1 MTVHSEG
8 RQSRPELERANH
20 ERDGSAGQVR
30 EEEQPARPQMEERE
44 VAHGAWL
51 ADAQLNSRRHGAS
64 VASTRYRSAAATGAH
79 WRPAAYSK
87 PLHSQPMCL
96 PRRREPRPL
105 RSLLRRTVS
114 KGTALRVGKNAT
126 GNRSAERSEPPR
138 PCDRVQPASCPEDDH
153 VLFLSP
159 LVPIDALGEPRAWP
173 TAEELDGVQRPFGNP
188 PLAASGASL
197 VEPVR
202 GERGRAHEP
211 VAGEDPRHVE
221 IIDNDGSWSDSE
233 FPSPAIAANPVP
245 SSGREV

>member
-1 MTVHSEG
+1 MGPGWRTRNST
-8 RQSRPELERANH
+8 P
-20 ERDGSAGQVR
+20 
-30 EEEQPARPQMEERE
+30 
-44 VAHGAWL
+44 GA
-51 ADAQLNSRRHGAS
+51 
-64 VASTRYRSAAATGAH
+64 
-79 WRPAAYSK
+79 
-87 PLHSQPMCL
+87 
-96 PRRREPRPL
+96 
-105 RSLLRRTVS
+105 
-114 KGTALRVGKNAT
+114 TALRSPRPGT
-126 GNRSAERSEPPR
+126 GALPRQAHTGGPPRIRNRSIRSLCACRGAASPGHSDRYCGVRSARARPFGWGRTLLGTGQPNAPNHHAHATACSPP
-138 PCDRVQPASCPEDDH
+138 VAQKDDH